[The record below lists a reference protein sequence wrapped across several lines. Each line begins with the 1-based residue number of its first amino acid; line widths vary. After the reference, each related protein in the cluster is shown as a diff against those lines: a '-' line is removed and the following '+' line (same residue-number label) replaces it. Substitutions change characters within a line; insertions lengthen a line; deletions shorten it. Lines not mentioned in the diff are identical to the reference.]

1 VTAKN
6 DFPVPFVS
14 TGEEASSRAI
24 LRARTFGVSNC
35 PGGVF
40 SFPRTILR
48 PIAKEFSPREVMRIL
63 DTIPIQLDFKKVKR
77 KLHLDTKTDYSTDV
91 GKLVGTAE
99 FLIEA
104 KAVYEISY
112 INQRGEDTV
121 EVDGVTF
128 TSRVLRVNLD
138 KVERIFPFII
148 TIGSALEDN
157 ASSCNDL
164 LKQFYLETMGD
175 MALGSSRQYLEE
187 HLKRHFG
194 LGQLSRM
201 SPGSLKDWPV
211 TEQKPLFSIFSN
223 VEDLI
228 GVTLTESMLM
238 IPRKSVSGILF
249 PTEVMFLSCQL
260 CPRGNCP
267 ERKAPYDE
275 TLKEKYGLHD
285 K

>member
-1 VTAKN
+1 
-6 DFPVPFVS
+6 
-14 TGEEASSRAI
+14 
-24 LRARTFGVSNC
+24 
-35 PGGVF
+35 
-40 SFPRTILR
+40 
-48 PIAKEFSPREVMRIL
+48 MRIL
-63 DTIPIQLDFKKVKR
+63 DTIPIRLDLKEVKR
-77 KLHLDTKTDYSTDV
+77 KLHLDTKTGYSTDV
-91 GKLVGTAE
+91 GKLLRTAE
-99 FLIEA
+99 SLIQA

-112 INQRGEDTV
+112 INHRGEDLV
-121 EVDGVTF
+121 EVDGVMF

-138 KVERIFPFII
+138 KVERVFPFII
-148 TIGSALEDN
+148 TIGSALEDS

-164 LKQFYLETMGD
+164 LRQFYLETIGNI
-175 MALGSSRQYLEE
+175 ALRSSRQYLEK

-211 TEQKPLFSIFSN
+211 TEQKPLFSIFGN

-260 CPRGNCP
+260 CPRENCP

-275 TLKEKYGLHD
+275 TLKDKYGLYD
-285 K
+285 E